1 MTQFF
6 FFLVKEEKV
15 TGKMFFKGNIG
26 WKRLYVTNVIII
38 VYENEW
44 HNNDNDASF
53 HFMVFVKVSFGKERE
68 KERKKLKQTQK
79 TFSKLNRNANQR
91 KIRTKN

>member
-1 MTQFF
+1 
-6 FFLVKEEKV
+6 
-15 TGKMFFKGNIG
+15 
-26 WKRLYVTNVIII
+26 
-38 VYENEW
+38 
-44 HNNDNDASF
+44 
-53 HFMVFVKVSFGKERE
+53 MVFVKVSFGKERE